1 MLLLQPVKISSFL
14 RSSPNRLWSVSSSQ
28 ECYLMKM
35 ETVSCQ
41 LHLDDSLFTSAGM
54 RLLESC
60 GWILHE
66 RLLMTVPTWMYHP
79 ITSLKL
85 MTLRLSPTSTII
97 FYFYWWG
104 WKDCHDMFRA
114 WRSRPLEKKPGM
126 LEVPWLAVTR
136 LIMIREYTV
145 NLLLLVLW
153 WPLGRRL
160 LIRKPIR
167 PWAPFLLFH
176 SCSSPRHIKA

>member
-1 MLLLQPVKISSFL
+1 MWHKQSTARSFQRLQTISS
-14 RSSPNRLWSVSSSQ
+14 SIN
-28 ECYLMKM
+28 
-35 ETVSCQ
+35 
-41 LHLDDSLFTSAGM
+41 TSAGM

-145 NLLLLVLW
+145 KLLLLVA
-153 WPLGRRL
+153 G
-160 LIRKPIR
+160 LISTHSRS
-167 PWAPFLLFH
+167 FH
-176 SCSSPRHIKA
+176 SLKLASKRNVKEESRKLTMNRIVPCHRILLQLHSCLDDDEI